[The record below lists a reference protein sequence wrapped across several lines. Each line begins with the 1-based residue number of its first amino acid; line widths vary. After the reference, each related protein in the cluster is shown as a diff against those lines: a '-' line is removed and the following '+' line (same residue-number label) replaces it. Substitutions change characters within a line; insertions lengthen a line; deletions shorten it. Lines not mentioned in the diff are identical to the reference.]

1 MIELDKIK
9 DILNQTYRSKY
20 RRYSELER
28 ELKILKE
35 EIEEINKVRN
45 EIDNFLEE
53 NSESLLETALDLS
66 LIEEFGAN
74 KMYEEVKKTTFSYN
88 KFK

>member
-45 EIDNFLEE
+45 RIDNFLEE